1 MVLTLAD
8 QTVVVTRVETAAVV
22 AVVAQAVVD
31 VVDVAADPAHSFL

>member
-31 VVDVAADPAHSFL
+31 VAADPAHSFL